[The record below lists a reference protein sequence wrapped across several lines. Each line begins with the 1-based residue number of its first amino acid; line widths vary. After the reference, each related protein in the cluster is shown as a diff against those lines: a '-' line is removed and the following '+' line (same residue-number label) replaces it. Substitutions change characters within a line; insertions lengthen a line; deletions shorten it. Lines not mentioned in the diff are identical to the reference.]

1 MSGSNYAQVSYYHN
15 GNERTIGVWDG
26 GASIDMPVDVDENSP
41 YSYTS
46 TSTGSVVDERF
57 YAPSGRSGTITGPK
71 TVTVDYYQ
79 QYKPTITLSGTDS
92 SHAVNIETRTLYGA
106 PAAQSGIY
114 NSPWS
119 DWCDVGS
126 TLTFSESTTGIPSRS
141 TKRIVFKCKLLQH
154 IIGGQ
159 YV

>member
-1 MSGSNYAQVSYYHN
+1 MSSLNKPTVTYKQYGSDNYAYPYDGNDISVWGDAGTYSYSETSSGSSSTVRWSTVDSDKS
-15 GNERTIGVWDG
+15 G
-26 GASIDMPVDVDENSP
+26 SINLS
-41 YSYTS
+41 
-46 TSTGSVVDERF
+46 
-57 YAPSGRSGTITGPK
+57 K
-71 TVTVDYYQ
+71 TVLPITVDYYQ

-114 NSPWS
+114 ISPWS